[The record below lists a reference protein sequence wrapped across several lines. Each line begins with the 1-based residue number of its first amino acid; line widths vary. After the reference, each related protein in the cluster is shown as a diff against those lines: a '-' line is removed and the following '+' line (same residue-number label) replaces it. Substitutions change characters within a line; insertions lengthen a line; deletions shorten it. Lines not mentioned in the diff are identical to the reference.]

1 MNSDMQKIPLVDLD
15 IHHQG
20 IATEVKETINRVLRS
35 STFILG
41 NEVDAFEEEFAKYC
55 GVKYCVG
62 LDNGTSA
69 LELGIRAL
77 HIGPGDEVITPVNSF
92 IASSSSISMVGA
104 IPVWV
109 DCNPKTY
116 NIDPTRIENKITKKT
131 KAIMPVH
138 LYGQPA
144 NMKVILKIAKKH
156 KLHVIEDACQ
166 AHGAKYDG
174 KRVGNFGIFTAFS
187 FYPGKNL
194 GAFGDAGALVTNDTY
209 IYEAVKKMRN
219 YGQSKKY
226 YHDFIAWNRRLDSL
240 QAAILRVKLKN
251 LDEWNKL
258 RIKNV
263 CIYNE
268 LLRSINVVT
277 PYHDPNTTH
286 VYHQYVIRL
295 KRRDKLQKYLEK
307 NGIATGIHYPIPI
320 HLQKAY
326 QSIGKKRDE
335 FPISEKYANQ
345 ILSLPMYPQLSEEKI
360 IYITNMI
367 KTLVMRN
374 KNLYI

>member
-1 MNSDMQKIPLVDLD
+1 MQKIPLVDLN
-15 IHHQG
+15 IQHQG
-20 IATEVKETINRVLRS
+20 ITTEVKVAINRVLHTC
-35 STFILG
+35 TFILG

-69 LELGIRAL
+69 LELGMRAL
-77 HIGPGDEVITPVNSF
+77 HIGLGHEVITPVNSF
-92 IASSSSISMVGA
+92 IASTSSISMIGA
-104 IPVWV
+104 IPVWA
-109 DCNPKTY
+109 DCDPKTY
-116 NIDPTRIENKITKKT
+116 NIDPVRIEKKITKKT

-144 NMKVILKIAKKH
+144 NMRKILKIAKKH

-174 KRVGNFGIFTAFS
+174 KRVGTFGVFTAFS

-194 GAFGDAGALVTNDTY
+194 GAFGDAGALVTNDKY
-209 IYEAVKKMRN
+209 IYETVKNMRN

-240 QAAILRVKLKN
+240 QAAILRVKLRN
-251 LDEWNKL
+251 LDRWNKL
-258 RIKNV
+258 RIKNAY
-263 CIYNE
+263 IYNE
-268 LLRSINVVT
+268 LLKDTDVVT

-286 VYHQYVIRL
+286 VYHQYVIRIDG
-295 KRRDKLQKYLEK
+295 RDKLQKYLEK
-307 NGIATGIHYPIPI
+307 KGIETGIHYPIPL

-326 QSIGKKRDE
+326 RFIGKKRGD
-335 FPISEKYANQ
+335 FPISEKYAYH
-345 ILSLPMYPQLSEEKI
+345 ILSLPMHPQLSEEKI
-360 IYITNMI
+360 LYIANAI
-367 KTLVMRN
+367 KTF
-374 KNLYI
+374 KI